1 MDLGLNR
8 DWTSGSRGV
17 VVAPEARAAE
27 AGAGI
32 LRCGG
37 SAVEAAVATAAALAV
52 TYPHMTGIGGD
63 AFWLVSR
70 PGEAPRAILGCGRAG
85 RRVDLELYAAAGCKS
100 IPTRGSLAANTC
112 AGAVSSWAEALTLP
126 QASRLKLADVLAP
139 AIDMAREGVP
149 PAQSLVRT
157 LAEKSA
163 ELAGVAGW
171 AETFA
176 TPGDK
181 LRLPRLAM
189 TLERLANDGL
199 ASFYV
204 GPLSC
209 DIAADL
215 ADLGS
220 PVLAEDLGAHR
231 MIAANALSTSLAGG
245 VAWNTPPPTQGLAS
259 LLILALT
266 DRLPPAAPES
276 FAYVHGLVEATK
288 AAFLLRDHH
297 VGDPAWMTIDP
308 QAMLEDAALLDAMV
322 AAIDLSHASPWPR
335 SGSPGGTTWFGAADA
350 DGCMVS
356 VIQSIYFEFGSG
368 LVLPRTGIVWQ
379 NRGAS
384 FRLAPEGWNALRPGR
399 MPFHTLNPALM
410 QFEDGRTMAY
420 GTMGGEGQPQTQ
432 AAVFARYAR
441 YGMPLAEAISAPRW
455 LLGRTW
461 GDETTALRIESDFD
475 PGVVDALIA
484 AGHNVQLASPRS
496 DMMGHAG
503 ALVRHADGRLEAAS
517 DPRCDG
523 GVAWA

>member
-1 MDLGLNR
+1 MERRQKMEG
-8 DWTSGSRGV
+8 TAGSRGV

-27 AGAGI
+27 AGASI
-32 LRCGG
+32 LRSGG
-37 SAVEAAVATAAALAV
+37 SAIEAAVATAAALAV

-85 RRVDLELYAAAGCKS
+85 QQADLAFYEAAGCKS
-100 IPTRGSLAANTC
+100 IPTRGPLAANTC
-112 AGAVSSWAEALTLP
+112 AGAVSSWAEALACP
-126 QASRLKLADVLAP
+126 KASRLKLADVLAP
-139 AIDMAREGVP
+139 AIGMAREGAS
-149 PAQSLVRT
+149 PAPSLVRT
-157 LAEKSA
+157 MVEKSA
-163 ELAGVAGW
+163 DLAGVAGW
-171 AETFA
+171 ADTFA
-176 TPGDK
+176 TRGDT
-181 LRLPRLAM
+181 LRLPRLAR

-199 ASFYV
+199 ASFYA
-204 GPLSC
+204 GALAR
-209 DIAADL
+209 DISADLAELGAPVCAADL
-215 ADLGS
+215 A
-220 PVLAEDLGAHR
+220 AHR
-231 MIAANALSTSLAGG
+231 AIAADALSTRLAEG
-245 VAWNTPPPTQGLAS
+245 VAWNAPPPTQGLAS

-266 DRLPPAAPES
+266 DRLPKPAPES

-288 AAFLLRDHH
+288 SAFVIRDQH
-297 VGDPAWMTIDP
+297 VGDPAWMTIDA
-308 QAMLEDAALLDAMV
+308 QAMLEDIASLDAM
-322 AAIDLSHASPWPR
+322 AAGIDLSHASPWPR

-350 DGCMVS
+350 DGCVVS

-379 NRGAS
+379 NRGSS
-384 FRLAPEGWNALRPGR
+384 FRLASEGWNALRPGR

-432 AAVFARYAR
+432 ATALTRYAR
-441 YGMPLAEAISAPRW
+441 YGTPLAEAIAAPRW

-461 GDETTALRIESDFD
+461 GDDTTALRIESDFD

-484 AGHNVQLASPRS
+484 AGHKVQLTSPRS
-496 DMMGHAG
+496 DTMGHAG